1 MAKFYVTTAIDY
13 CNAEPHLGHAFEKL
27 GADAI
32 ARYHRLVGDRVHF
45 VTGTDEHGQTVLQ
58 AAQERGED
66 PQRFVDRMSGQFRR
80 AWDRLGIAYD
90 DFIRTSEP
98 RHASAVQALLRRIAD
113 SGDIYPGVYEGYYC
127 VGCEAFK
134 QEKDLVNGRCPEHPG
149 REIAWTREE
158 NYFFRLSRYRDPI
171 LRLLDEHPEFVEPE
185 IRRNEVRNVLL
196 EGLQDVSVSRAR
208 FPWGVPFPIDPA
220 HTVYVW
226 FDALTNYLSAVGYPD
241 GRYHDWWPADVHVI
255 GKGITRFHCIIW
267 PAMLLSAGVALPRQV
282 YAHGY
287 VTWAG
292 AKLSKSAGVA
302 ITLDS
307 AIERYGPDPLRYFLL
322 REVPWN
328 GDGDFTWA
336 RFDERYVAD
345 LANDLG
351 NLVNRSV
358 NMIQRYRH
366 GFTPHASA
374 QALEGPALDVLERY
388 RSVMHAYLLHEGLAA
403 VFRLVDIGNAFVE
416 ESAPWSLAKDPSL
429 ASHLDEVL
437 GGLARLLAR
446 VAILL
451 RPFMPSKAEE
461 LWTAITGREGPP
473 PDLRAY
479 ADPDVGGA
487 RVRVGPVLFPKPPTA
502 A

>member
-1 MAKFYVTTAIDY
+1 MGKFYITTAIDY
-13 CNAEPHLGHAFEKL
+13 CNAEPHLGHAFEKV

-32 ARYHRLVGDRVHF
+32 ARYHRLLGDDVRF

-58 AAQERGED
+58 AAQERGVD
-66 PQRFVDRMSGQFRR
+66 PQQFVDRMVEHFRR

-90 DFIRTSEP
+90 DFIRTTEP
-98 RHASAVQALLRRIAD
+98 RHAPAVQALLQRIAD
-113 SGDIYPGVYEGYYC
+113 HGDITPGVYEGRYC

-149 REIAWTREE
+149 REVTWTREE
-158 NYFFRLSRYRDPI
+158 NYFFRLSRYRDPL
-171 LRLLDEHPEFVEPE
+171 LRWLDERPEFVEPE

-196 EGLQDVSVSRAR
+196 EGLQDISVSRAR
-208 FPWGVPFPIDPA
+208 FPWGIPFPGDRD

-241 GRYHDWWPADVHVI
+241 ERYREWWPADLHVI
-255 GKGITRFHCIIW
+255 GKGITRFHCIVW
-267 PAMLLSAGVALPRQV
+267 PAMLLSAGVQLPRRV
-282 YAHGY
+282 WAHGY
-287 VTWAG
+287 VTWG
-292 AKLSKSAGVA
+292 GTKLSKSAGVV

-307 AIERYGPDPLRYFLL
+307 AIDRYGPDPLRYFLL
-322 REVPWN
+322 REVPWD
-328 GDGDFTWA
+328 GDGAFSWE

-351 NLVNRSV
+351 NLTNRTV

-366 GFTPHASA
+366 GFTPRASA
-374 QALEGPALDVLERY
+374 DALEHVAFEVLERY
-388 RSVMHAYLLHEGLAA
+388 RSAMDADLLHEGLAA
-403 VFRLVDIGNAFVE
+403 SFRLVDVGNAFVE
-416 ESAPWSLAKDPSL
+416 ESAPWNLAKEPSH
-429 ASHLDEVL
+429 AAELDEVL

-451 RPFMPSKAEE
+451 TPFMPSKTQE
-461 LWTAITGREGPP
+461 LWTAISGREGPP
-473 PDLRAY
+473 PDLGTY
-479 ADPDVGGA
+479 GDPDVGGG
-487 RVRVGPVLFPKPPTA
+487 RVRVGPVLFPKPPSA